1 MIESD
6 LAPSVG
12 DVPRRSDFVRR
23 RLLVIDAFLDLVLEG
38 DPSPEPS
45 TIAERAGVSRASLF
59 RYFETLDELRTEA
72 MGRVLERFLD
82 LFELG
87 EPSPASREHGVAVFV
102 DSRLRLHETL
112 HPLALLQRR
121 HAAGSDDAAALIDI
135 SRNLLAD
142 QVRSYFHFDLKS
154 MRRAGRDDVV
164 TTIASLTSIESWH
177 QSSHSHGRTAA
188 QIRRAW
194 ISAITSVIAGAAS
207 LPVQGD
213 RS

>member
-1 MIESD
+1 MTESD
-6 LAPSVG
+6 LTPTVD

-23 RLLVIDAFLDLVLEG
+23 RLQVIDAFLDLVLEG
-38 DPSPEPS
+38 DPSPDPA
-45 TIAERAGVSRASLF
+45 TFAERAGVSRASVF
-59 RYFETLDELRTEA
+59 RYFETLDELRIEA

-87 EPSPASREHGVAVFV
+87 EPSPSSTEHRVAAFV

-121 HAAGSDDAAALIDI
+121 HAAGSDDVAALIDT

-142 QVRSYFHFDLKS
+142 QVRSYFRLDLEPLGE
-154 MRRAGRDDVV
+154 AGRDDVV
-164 TTIASLTSIESWH
+164 TTIAALTSIESWH
-177 QSSHSHGRTAA
+177 QSSHSHGRTPA

-194 ISAITSVIAGAAS
+194 ISAITAVIAGTGS
-207 LPVQGD
+207 PPEGD
-213 RS
+213 PS